1 VKFNFNFRFRKF
13 GMLQAFVITLRE
25 GIEAFLIVAISVSYL
40 RKMGRESLLQPVYWG
55 IAASVL
61 TSAAA
66 GYLFS
71 FASNQALWEGTL
83 AVVAAILVATLV
95 VHMWRAGRTLKARI
109 QARLKIA
116 AEAPDRR
123 AWLGVFL
130 FIVLMITR
138 EGMETALLLG
148 TLLFQMNAP
157 RILLGAVLGVAGAA
171 LVAFLWSR
179 YSHLVDLR
187 RFLQV
192 TAVFLLVFVGQL
204 LLYGVHELSEAN
216 VFPNSAA
223 IHDATEPYGP
233 DGIYGQWISFSLIAI
248 PLAWLACSWLA
259 DRLKRGRESRSV
271 RAAASSV

>member
-1 VKFNFNFRFRKF
+1 LFQEVD
-13 GMLQAFVITLRE
+13 MLQAFVITLRE

-40 RKMGRESLLQPVYWG
+40 RKMGRETLLKPVYWG
-55 IAASVL
+55 IAASL
-61 TSAAA
+61 FTSAAA

-83 AVVAAILVATLV
+83 AVAAAILVATLV
-95 VHMWRAGRTLKARI
+95 VHMWRAGRTFKARI
-109 QARLKIA
+109 QQRLKIA
-116 AEAPDRR
+116 AESPDWR
-123 AWLGVFL
+123 AWLGVFV

-157 RILLGAVLGVAGAA
+157 RILLGALLGVAGAA
-171 LVAFLWSR
+171 VVAFLWSR

-216 VFPNSAA
+216 VFPNSSA

-233 DGIYGQWISFSLIAI
+233 DGIYGQWISFSLIAV
-248 PLAWLACSWLA
+248 PLAWLAGCWLA
-259 DRLKRGRESRSV
+259 DRLKRGREPRAVQGVAPSV
-271 RAAASSV
+271 

>member
-1 VKFNFNFRFRKF
+1 
-13 GMLQAFVITLRE
+13 
-25 GIEAFLIVAISVSYL
+25 
-40 RKMGRESLLQPVYWG
+40 
-55 IAASVL
+55 
-61 TSAAA
+61 
-66 GYLFS
+66 
-71 FASNQALWEGTL
+71 
-83 AVVAAILVATLV
+83 
-95 VHMWRAGRTLKARI
+95 
-109 QARLKIA
+109 
-116 AEAPDRR
+116 
-123 AWLGVFL
+123 
-130 FIVLMITR
+130 
-138 EGMETALLLG
+138 METALLLG

-157 RILLGAVLGVAGAA
+157 RILLGALLGVAGAA
-171 LVAFLWSR
+171 VVAFLWSR

-259 DRLKRGRESRSV
+259 DRLKRGRESRTV
-271 RAAASSV
+271 RAGRPFGVVSGFCITCELVFKNNSLILQFRRLTAAVFAMLGRDGSSHQRLLLGNTVESSQSPD